1 MKVAAYARVSTN
13 NHHQDPEVQLRD
25 IRAFCQYKGWEI
37 VETYIDKGVSGTK
50 QSRPAL
56 NKLMAD
62 AAQKKFD
69 VVVVWKFDR
78 FARNAKHMLHA
89 LEVFQANQITFVST
103 TENIDTSTSTGKMV
117 FTIIAA
123 VAEMERSNTVERI
136 HAGLRNARAKGHK
149 PGIEPFALD
158 LHAIRARQ
166 AGGESLRS
174 IAKELKVSPSL
185 LTKRM
190 KQAAK
195 IIPQRVKATQEGPVA
210 LTEVLIGRK

>member
-123 VAEMERSNTVERI
+123 VAEMERSNTVESI
-136 HAGLRNARAKGHK
+136 HAG
-149 PGIEPFALD
+149 
-158 LHAIRARQ
+158 
-166 AGGESLRS
+166 
-174 IAKELKVSPSL
+174 
-185 LTKRM
+185 
-190 KQAAK
+190 
-195 IIPQRVKATQEGPVA
+195 
-210 LTEVLIGRK
+210 

>member
-1 MKVAAYARVSTN
+1 MRIATYARVSTN

-50 QSRPAL
+50 QSRPSL
-56 NKLMAD
+56 NRLMAD
-62 AAQKKFD
+62 AEAKKFD

-89 LEVFQANQITFVST
+89 LEVFQANGITFVST
-103 TENIDTSTSTGKMV
+103 TENIDTSTATGKMV
-117 FTIIAA
+117 FTVIAA

-149 PGIEPFALD
+149 PGVKRQQID
-158 LHAIRARQ
+158 LVAVRERIA
-166 AGGESLRS
+166 AGESVRG
-174 IAKELKVSPSL
+174 IAKTLKVSTAL
-185 LTKRM
+185 LALRLKESAP
-190 KQAAK
+190 KQ
-195 IIPQRVKATQEGPVA
+195 IDENTSQGF
-210 LTEVLIGRK
+210 